1 MVINSTNID
10 KTNNQHS
17 S

>member
-1 MVINSTNID
+1 MVINSTNIY
-10 KTNNQHS
+10 KTNNHLS